1 MNLGCR
7 ARGHVCSRVLPKP
20 QGLKASWHLLTSV
33 HMQRPE
39 LNEIRTNL
47 RSSKL
52 NSNSE
57 PRPVSSVQC
66 PLGAPTSGTGGGPVR
81 SRQIL
86 RVRVGGC

>member
-1 MNLGCR
+1 MNLG
-7 ARGHVCSRVLPKP
+7 CSRVLPKP
-20 QGLKASWHLLTSV
+20 QGLKASWHLLTSM

-39 LNEIRTNL
+39 LNETRTNL

-66 PLGAPTSGTGGGPVR
+66 SLGAPTSGTGGGPVR
-81 SRQIL
+81 SR
-86 RVRVGGC
+86 